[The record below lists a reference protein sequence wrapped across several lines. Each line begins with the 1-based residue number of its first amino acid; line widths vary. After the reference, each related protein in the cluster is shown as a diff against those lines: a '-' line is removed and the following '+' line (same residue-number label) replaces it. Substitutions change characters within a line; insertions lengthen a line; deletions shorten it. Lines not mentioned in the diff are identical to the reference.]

1 MKAGVPS
8 HVEKEK
14 WRILPVGEEHDQRAA
29 CQGGHRRNAP
39 WARVSASRSSSTS
52 LARRN
57 GRRRSSRAISGSN
70 RAGLQ
75 CRGRQS
81 SVWISRT
88 DLLTGTGA
96 NARAALPCLG
106 SFWRG
111 LLKQDRRT
119 ARIRAVPPASS
130 RPTSQATGEAGRI
143 RRRADNGDEVAPP
156 AGSRRF
162 ARRLTAALLVNGG
175 YRRDPAG

>member
-1 MKAGVPS
+1 MSGDL
-8 HVEKEK
+8 E
-14 WRILPVGEEHDQRAA
+14 
-29 CQGGHRRNAP
+29 
-39 WARVSASRSSSTS
+39 
-52 LARRN
+52 
-57 GRRRSSRAISGSN
+57 AISGATTTAPTRADLAVLVKN
-70 RAGLQ
+70 RIGKSKELSDN
-75 CRGRQS
+75 R
-81 SVWISRT
+81 
-88 DLLTGTGA
+88 GA

-175 YRRDPAG
+175 YRCGEPDAGASRCSRRGTCPAGV